1 MKRLFIGIGS
11 NLGDRG
17 VNIVDAAHR
26 VAALKGVAVH
36 TASSIYETEPV
47 GGPPQGWYLNYVI
60 EALSDIPPR
69 ELLREF
75 KGIEKEMGR
84 GKSVRNGPRVIDID
98 ILLYGDLVIE
108 EKDLTVPHEELHRRA
123 FALIPLLEIDGDLVH
138 PTLHKPLKQL
148 LAELGAQP
156 AVKLYTEPPPLV
168 YNDQHRELII

>member
-26 VAALKGVAVH
+26 LAALKGVAVH

-47 GGPPQGWYLNYVI
+47 GGPPQGWYLNCVI

-69 ELLREF
+69 ELLRKL
-75 KGIEKEMGR
+75 KGIEKKMGR
-84 GKSVRNGPRVIDID
+84 GKSVRHGPRVIDLD

-108 EKDLTVPHEELHRRA
+108 EKDLTIPHARLHKRP
-123 FALIPLLEIDGDLVH
+123 FVLTPLLEIDRDLVH
-138 PTLHKPLKQL
+138 PSLHKPIKEL
-148 LAELGAQP
+148 LADLGTGP
-156 AVKLYTEPPPLV
+156 AVIPFAPPPCFL
-168 YNDQHRELII
+168 